1 MHESLKDGRYVLLGS
16 FAEGSQGKTYDA
28 VDKLKGRPVV
38 VKRMEVRGAK
48 TWKELELA
56 EREVNVLR
64 SLSHSK
70 LPAYYDHFEEDGALF
85 LVMEKIEGESLGTM
99 KRRHGALS
107 EKDVRRLLEDAA
119 DVLRYLHGR
128 TPPVIHRDL
137 KPGNVIRR
145 PNGTF
150 AFVDFGAVRER
161 LKPEGGST
169 VVGTFGYMAP
179 EQFQGRAL
187 PASDVYAI
195 GATALTMLT
204 GQEPEDMPHK
214 GLAVDVRAALGT
226 RVSAELVDVLL
237 RMLEPD
243 PDKRLGMI
251 PSVDPLGDSLRRDVN
266 REKEKPRE
274 PLRADREER
283 RRRKAERDATF
294 QRLKEEAREERA
306 ARRAE
311 KKARRQRR
319 RDGWRPAGAPSPRT
333 SAPPWPFSML
343 FAIGLALAS
352 VAVVLALSVVV
363 PLLLHTLALLFAK
376 DSLHRAAS
384 QVRAAGQRATQRMQQ
399 ATRWTQG
406 EPTPEVKTRIEEA
419 PDAEIRVKVE
429 GPLDEQDQEEEEE
442 EEEEPAPKKRA
453 KR

>member
-1 MHESLKDGRYVLLGS
+1 VLLGL
-16 FAEGSQGKTYDA
+16 FTDGAQGKTYDA
-28 VDKLKGRPVV
+28 IDKREGRAVV
-38 VKRMEVRGAK
+38 IKRMEVRGAK

-70 LPAYYDHFEEDGALF
+70 LPAYYDHFEEDGSLF
-85 LVMEKIEGESLGTM
+85 LVMEKIEGESLGAM
-99 KRRHGALS
+99 KRRRAVLS
-107 EKDVRRLLEDAA
+107 EKEVRRLLEDAA
-119 DVLRYLHGR
+119 DVLRYLHRR

-145 PNGTF
+145 PNGTY

-204 GQEPEDMPHK
+204 GQEPEDLPHK
-214 GLAVDVRAALGT
+214 GLAVDVRAAIGKT
-226 RVSAELVDVLL
+226 ASAEMVEVLTK
-237 RMLEPD
+237 MLEPD
-243 PDKRLGMI
+243 PDKRAPVVPI
-251 PSVDPLGDSLRRDVN
+251 FDPLAGDPLRKPLERD
-266 REKEKPRE
+266 KEKSRE
-274 PLRADREER
+274 PLRSDKEER

-294 QRLKEEAREERA
+294 KRLRAEEREERA

-319 RDGWRPAGAPSPRT
+319 RDGWKPRPKVN
-333 SAPPWPFSML
+333 APPWPISML
-343 FAIGLALAS
+343 FALGLAIAS
-352 VAVVLALSVVV
+352 VAVVLALKVIV
-363 PLLLHTLALLFAK
+363 PLVLRALGLFFAK
-376 DSLHRAAS
+376 NGLHRAADN
-384 QVRAAGQRATQRMQQ
+384 VIRAGDRATQSMRR
-399 ATRWTQG
+399 AIEWSQG
-406 EPTPEVKTRIEEA
+406 EPKSETKARIAEEEANVRVSVEDEELEGEELGEEA
-419 PDAEIRVKVE
+419 P
-429 GPLDEQDQEEEEE
+429 P
-442 EEEEPAPKKRA
+442 PKKRA
-453 KR
+453 KL